1 MNNAPTSK
9 AFRAWARLRRL
20 NVYRYLCIPQSLF
33 GCLLG
38 LSLNWSYIFYM
49 YIVSVPPGDGEH
61 ALSNCRALTV
71 TPFVI

>member
-1 MNNAPTSK
+1 M
-9 AFRAWARLRRL
+9 
-20 NVYRYLCIPQSLF
+20 YRYLCIPQSLF

-38 LSLNWSYIFYM
+38 LSLNWSYIFSM

-61 ALSNCRALTV
+61 ALSNCKALRV